1 MSCMWIQGP
10 QASMVC
16 AWNHYE
22 KEEGQ
27 DLPTT
32 VPPLVPQEVGMVMGW
47 NRMRI
52 N

>member
-16 AWNHYE
+16 AWNRYG
-22 KEEGQ
+22 KGCQ

-32 VPPLVPQEVGMVMGW
+32 VPPLVPQEVGMVMDES
-47 NRMRI
+47 
-52 N
+52 